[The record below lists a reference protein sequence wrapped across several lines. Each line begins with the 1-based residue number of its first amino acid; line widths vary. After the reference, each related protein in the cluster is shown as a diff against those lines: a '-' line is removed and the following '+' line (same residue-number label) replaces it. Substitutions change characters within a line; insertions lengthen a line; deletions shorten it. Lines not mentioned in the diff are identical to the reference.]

1 MRIYIYSNKWI
12 EVARINDPRYNLL
25 REIVSF
31 EPVLHQA
38 IAVQIPLEEV
48 EKRVEEM
55 LPNRLQDNPDYGTRF
70 KEEDIFSNLIYKDQS
85 YKLCNTGYDSSIIF
99 LIRIYNAGIEN
110 SNEFIIYT
118 SNNHREFE
126 DWRKSFEI

>member
-1 MRIYIYSNKWI
+1 
-12 EVARINDPRYNLL
+12 
-25 REIVSF
+25 
-31 EPVLHQA
+31 
-38 IAVQIPLEEV
+38 
-48 EKRVEEM
+48 M